1 MSVETTADAPP
12 RTQELAQEAPRH
24 PTRTRVFSGIQPTGV
39 LHLGNYL
46 GAVQNWVRMQDTYDC
61 IICIV
66 DLHALTID
74 YDPATN
80 QERILNMAI
89 DLMACGIDPARCILF
104 VQSHVAEHS
113 ELQWLLSTVAPIGAL
128 ERMTQYKD
136 KAQQHEDNLNLGLLA
151 YPVLQAADILL
162 YRAQAVPVG
171 EDQAQHLELTREIT
185 RKFNNR
191 FGDVF
196 PEPETILTK
205 ARRLPGLDGLYKM
218 SKSRGN
224 TIELT
229 DAPEQIWAKLRPAVT
244 DPARV
249 RRSDPGNPNNC
260 PIGLMHY
267 ALSSP
272 EQQEYITWGCT
283 TAGIGCIDC
292 KKILN
297 DNVNAMLAPIQARRA
312 ELAADPAYVRGVLD
326 DGAARARAIA
336 RDTMRDVK
344 QAMGLA

>member
-12 RTQELAQEAPRH
+12 QTQELAQQAPQ

-46 GAVQNWVRMQDTYDC
+46 GAVQNWVQMQDSYDC

-74 YDPATN
+74 YDPRTY
-80 QERILNMAI
+80 QERVMNMAI
-89 DLMACGIDPARCILF
+89 DLMSCGIDPARCILF
-104 VQSHVAEHS
+104 VQSHVHEHA
-113 ELQWLLSTVAPIGAL
+113 ELQWLLATISPLGAL

-136 KAQQHEDNLNLGLLA
+136 KVQQHEDNINLGLLA
-151 YPVLQAADILL
+151 YPVLQAADVLL
-162 YRAQAVPVG
+162 YKTQAVPVG
-171 EDQAQHLELTREIT
+171 EDQAQHLELTREIA
-185 RKFNNR
+185 RKFNHR
-191 FGDVF
+191 FGEVF
-196 PEPETILTK
+196 PEPQTILTK
-205 ARRLPGLDGLYKM
+205 ARRLPGLDGLNKM

-224 TIELT
+224 TLDLVDSAAEV
-229 DAPEQIWAKLRPAVT
+229 WAKLRPAVT
-244 DPARV
+244 DPARK

-267 ALSSP
+267 AVSSP

-292 KKILN
+292 KKILDEN
-297 DNVNAMLAPIQARRA
+297 INALFAPIRERRA
-312 ELAADPAYVRGVLD
+312 ELKARPDYVRAVLRE
-326 DGAARARAIA
+326 GAEQARAIA
-336 RDTMRDVK
+336 SATLREVK
-344 QAMGLA
+344 EAMGLI

>member
-1 MSVETTADAPP
+1 MSTNTATQTPPALQERAAP
-12 RTQELAQEAPRH
+12 TGGSGA
-24 PTRTRVFSGIQPTGV
+24 RTRVFSGIQPTGS

-66 DLHALTID
+66 DLHALTIE
-74 YDPATN
+74 YDPRAY
-80 QERILNMAI
+80 QERVMEMAL
-89 DLMACGIDPARCILF
+89 DLMACGIDPERCILF
-104 VQSHVAEHS
+104 VQSHVPEHA
-113 ELQWLLSTVAPIGAL
+113 ELQWLLATVAPLGAL

-136 KAQQHEDNLNLGLLA
+136 KAQQHADNLNLGLLA
-151 YPVLQAADILL
+151 YPVLQAADIML
-162 YRAQAVPVG
+162 YKAQAVPVG
-171 EDQAQHLELTREIT
+171 EDQAQHVELTRDLA

-191 FGDVF
+191 FGHVF
-196 PEPETILTK
+196 PEPETILTEAK
-205 ARRLPGLDGLYKM
+205 RVPGLDGLGKM
-218 SKSRGN
+218 SKSKGN

-229 DAPEQIWAKLRPAVT
+229 EPADEIWNKIRPAVT
-244 DPARV
+244 DPARK

-260 PIGLMHY
+260 PIGLLHY
-267 ALSSP
+267 AISSQ

-297 DNVNAMLAPIQARRA
+297 ENIQAMLDPIRTRRA
-312 ELAADPAYVRGVLD
+312 ELAARPDEVRAALH

-336 RDTMRDVK
+336 RETMREVK
-344 QAMGLA
+344 EAMGLL